1 MACIKTG
8 PLYLSCGSNQSLQVW
23 CKRQPMRVKKIKGVH
38 DDENVAPGDSRV
50 LKALGSINLKIT
62 VPFNDS

>member
-1 MACIKTG
+1 
-8 PLYLSCGSNQSLQVW
+8 
-23 CKRQPMRVKKIKGVH
+23 MRVKKIKGVH
-38 DDENVAPGDSRV
+38 DDENVASGDGRV